1 MSPRVFNEL
10 LCLVDPSLRRKD
22 TRLRLSVKRAEKLA
36 ITLRRLATDDSPVNS
51 FCISSLSEHGS
62 WDSVWYMRGTMGNSD
77 AYVLKSPRR
86 NQRLERNIA
95 RVHDL
100 YLFLYTFRLF
110 NCFGILKSNCPQLF
124 APQLFVQGT
133 LSDKTLNLQR
143 DSWHFE
149 PFPNWWKW
157 CVTVLQYEEMRF
169 SVVVLQL
176 IYGGHVPPT
185 TPLGYATGMV
195 IRNLTSTPT
204 STVPC
209 SLSH

>member
-1 MSPRVFNEL
+1 
-10 LCLVDPSLRRKD
+10 
-22 TRLRLSVKRAEKLA
+22 
-36 ITLRRLATDDSPVNS
+36 
-51 FCISSLSEHGS
+51 
-62 WDSVWYMRGTMGNSD
+62 MGNSD

-143 DSWHFE
+143 DS
-149 PFPNWWKW
+149 
-157 CVTVLQYEEMRF
+157 
-169 SVVVLQL
+169 
-176 IYGGHVPPT
+176 
-185 TPLGYATGMV
+185 
-195 IRNLTSTPT
+195 
-204 STVPC
+204 
-209 SLSH
+209 